1 MLGFHFPALSALQE
15 DDCFSFHSELPT
27 EKHVVSTVMIYD
39 ITYIYIYMYMYDE
52 YIHGSKPKG
61 SSMNHKH
68 PLGKQYCD

>member
-39 ITYIYIYMYMYDE
+39 ITYIYIFICICMMNIYMDQNQ
-52 YIHGSKPKG
+52 KG
-61 SSMNHKH
+61 V
-68 PLGKQYCD
+68 P